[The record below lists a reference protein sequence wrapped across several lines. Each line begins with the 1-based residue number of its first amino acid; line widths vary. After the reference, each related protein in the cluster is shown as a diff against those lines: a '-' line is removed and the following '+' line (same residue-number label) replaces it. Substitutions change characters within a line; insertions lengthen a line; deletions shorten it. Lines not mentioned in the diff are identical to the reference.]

1 MNTSSDLLFITDK
14 QRWEALLGRNPQA
27 DGSFF
32 YAVKTTGVYCRP
44 SCSARRPN
52 RQNVEFFSTCA
63 EAEYAGYRACQR
75 CHPHQA
81 SYASPTPAAITCAC
95 RIIEQSESP
104 PVLRELAA
112 NVGLSPSHF
121 HRLFK
126 ETLGLTPKAYAAACR
141 TRRFQGELRKTQTVT
156 EALYS
161 AGYGSS
167 SRCYEHAIDHLGMTP
182 ADYQK
187 GGVGQH
193 IRHALVECALGWLLV
208 AATERGICA
217 VEFSDQPDSL
227 EEQLRLRFSAA
238 EIHGTDLE
246 LSTWVKQVL
255 KYLEEP
261 SCGFDVPLDIR
272 GTAFQRR
279 VWQALQAIPPGSTR
293 TYSEIAQS
301 LGQPKAARAVARAC
315 AANALA
321 VLIPCHRVVRGDG
334 GLGGYRWNLQ
344 RKQALLER
352 EAKQRNPVTAL
363 QTGADS

>member
-1 MNTSSDLLFITDK
+1 MKASSNPIFATND
-14 QRWEALLGRNPQA
+14 QRWEALLRRNPQA

-44 SCSARRPN
+44 TCSARRPN
-52 RQNVEFFSTCA
+52 RQHVEFFLTCA
-63 EAEYAGYRACQR
+63 DAEHAGYRACQR
-75 CHPHQA
+75 CHPHHA
-81 SYASPTPAAITCAC
+81 SHPSPIPAAITCAC

-104 PVLRELAA
+104 PALKELAA
-112 NVGLSPSHF
+112 TVGLSPSHF

-126 ETLGLTPKAYAAACR
+126 GSLGLTPKAYAAACR
-141 TRRFQGELRKTQTVT
+141 TRRFQGELSKTRTVT

-167 SRCYEHAIDHLGMTP
+167 SRCYENAVDHLGMTP
-182 ADYQK
+182 AEYQK

-193 IRHALVECALGWLLV
+193 IRHALVECTLGWLLV

-217 VEFSDQPDSL
+217 VEFGDQPGHL
-227 EEQLRLRFSAA
+227 EDRLRLRFPAA
-238 EIHGTDLE
+238 EIHGTDPE
-246 LSTWVKQVL
+246 LSVWVKRIL
-255 KYLEEP
+255 EYLEEP
-261 SCGFDVPLDIR
+261 SCGLDLPLDIR

-279 VWQALQAIPPGSTR
+279 VWQALQMIPPGSTH
-293 TYSEIAQS
+293 TYTEIAYL

-344 RKQALLER
+344 RKRVLLER
-352 EAKQRNPVTAL
+352 EARQNPAADF
-363 QTGADS
+363 QTGADR